1 MNSSPK
7 NNKPYPK
14 LTVSILSYRPDLLQ
28 ITVNSLI
35 PHLSKIPDWD
45 MVILNHSGDQQEG
58 MNKLAE
64 MWDGEFL
71 LHCQD
76 DWFFFPQPDLRSD
89 WINWGIEILEKYP
102 EVRYIVLR
110 VDSDR
115 DCSTTTVKEVEPNGM
130 IIKGPGFQLAPFIA
144 RTEIVKRVLKVAAE
158 NKEDVTF
165 PQKCFH
171 AAQELGLNGVSA
183 KLKLWDKG
191 SCVHIGRNFHFKSTG

>member
-14 LTVSILSYRPDLLQ
+14 LTVSILGYRPDLLQ

-45 MVILNHSGDQQEG
+45 MVILNHSGTQQEG
-58 MNKLAE
+58 MNKLVE

-76 DWFFFPQPDLRSD
+76 DWFFFPQPDCKSD

-115 DCSTTTVKEVEPNGM
+115 DCSTTIVKEVEPNGM
-130 IIKGPGFQLAPFIA
+130 IVKGLGFQLAPFIA
-144 RTEIVKRVLKVAAE
+144 RTETVKRVLKVVAE
-158 NKEDVTF
+158 DKEDITF
-165 PQKCFH
+165 SRKCFR
-171 AAQELGLNGVSA
+171 AAYNLGLNGASA

-191 SCVHIGRNFHFKSTG
+191 SCVHIGRGFHFKLNV